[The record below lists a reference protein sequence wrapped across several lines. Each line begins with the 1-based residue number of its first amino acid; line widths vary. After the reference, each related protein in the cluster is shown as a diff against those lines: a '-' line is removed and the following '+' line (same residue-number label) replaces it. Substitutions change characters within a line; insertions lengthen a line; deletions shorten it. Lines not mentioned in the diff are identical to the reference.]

1 MAFFSKDVG
10 EKWKG
15 LKQELKSDLYLYV
28 SPYWYY
34 TDWKGER
41 LGQKQIPRS
50 VMVSSKLC
58 VHGKSSQLGLFFVT
72 LWSEGHQAS
81 LSMRYSRQEYWS
93 GLPCPPSGHLS
104 DPGIKLMF
112 LLSPAVAG
120 RFFTAGK

>member
-1 MAFFSKDVG
+1 MEGFKTGTEIRFV
-10 EKWKG
+10 
-15 LKQELKSDLYLYV
+15 LTCVTLLVLHRL
-28 SPYWYY
+28 
-34 TDWKGER
+34 ER
-41 LGQKQIPRS
+41 RKTRSEAKIPRS

-58 VHGKSSQLGLFFVT
+58 VHGKSPQLGLFFVT

-81 LSMRYSRQEYWS
+81 LSMRFSRQEYWS

-112 LLSPAVAG
+112 LLSPAMAG